1 MQNRRGWLR
10 LAGVSAI
17 VALAL
22 GWASPAWAQNC
33 PNCKTTSLFLPLSGL
48 FFFSPTPIVPSG
60 ENGLLTGDVH
70 VVARVEAVVGG
81 QFLTDVYLNTAGVTG
96 AGQTTGGMYI
106 GTGSSKFVNVAYP
119 PVPIIP
125 PDPIHAN
132 FYLEAARRGGSVQLP
147 LTFDLRFGTDGTL
160 LASSTVSVTSD

>member
-10 LAGVSAI
+10 VVGLGGI

-22 GWASPAWAQNC
+22 GWASPAWA
-33 PNCKTTSLFLPLSGL
+33 PNCSSCTTTNLFLPLSGL
-48 FFFSPTPIVPSG
+48 FFYPPFPIVPSG
-60 ENGLLTGDVH
+60 ENVLLTGDVH

-81 QFLTDVYLNTAGVTG
+81 KFLTDVYLNMAGVTG
-96 AGQTTGGMYI
+96 TGQTTGGMYI
-106 GTGSSKFVNVAYP
+106 GTGSNKFVNVAFP
-119 PVPIIP
+119 GDPVIP

-132 FYLEAARRGGSVQLP
+132 FYVEAARRGGSVQLP